1 MSGTLWPALI
11 AGQKA
16 RASDVEAKFDWL
28 ERDIVPMSGGA
39 MTTGVYDLGTSTAAW
54 RYLHMFPTGGV
65 MCSGATSM
73 AFLADGSV
81 KLKNGTNINE
91 FSTDGTFA
99 GDSDLAVPTEKA
111 VKAYVGTIA
120 GNQLFEF
127 RVDTLTASNS
137 LLPYAYRQDLGLA
150 STTILGL
157 KQIFF
162 NDLRIDNQSMATTT
176 TLLGMYNQGY
186 GVNVTSATF
195 NVTYGVPK
203 VAGYYEVSL
212 DLLLQSVTADD
223 YIMIVPRLY
232 AGTNTTGWSLRDASD
247 CAYLPLPAGTTRLVG
262 SRIIHIANLTPTPD
276 SMTTFYATNT
286 NSAEYVSLGFFV
298 ASYNSQGFGAGW
310 KIQKGSSMK
319 IKLVAT

>member
-1 MSGTLWPALI
+1 MSGTLWPALV

-28 ERDIVPMSGGA
+28 EGSIVPMTGGA
-39 MTTGVYDLGTSTAAW
+39 MTTGVYDLGTSTASW
-54 RYLHMFPTGGV
+54 RYLHFFPTGGV

-73 AFLADGSV
+73 AFLADGSI
-81 KLKNGTNINE
+81 KLKNGTNITE
-91 FSTDGTFA
+91 FSTDGTMA
-99 GDSDLAVPTEKA
+99 DDSDFAVPTEKA
-111 VKAYVGTIA
+111 VRSYVGTIA

-127 RVDTLTASNS
+127 RVNTLTTADGFS
-137 LLPYAYRQDLGLA
+137 PYSYRQDYGLA

-157 KQIFF
+157 RQIFF
-162 NDLRIDNQSMATTT
+162 NDNRIDNQSMATTT
-176 TLLGMYNQGY
+176 TLLGMYNKGP
-186 GVNVTSATF
+186 GVNVTSTTF

-212 DLLLQSVTADD
+212 DLLLQSVTVDD

-276 SMTTFYATNT
+276 SMSTYYATNT
-286 NSAEYVSLGFFV
+286 NSAEYVSLGFFA
-298 ASYNSQGFGAGW
+298 ASYLAQGLGAGW
-310 KIQKGSSMK
+310 KIQAGSSMK
-319 IKLVAT
+319 IKLVGT